1 MICRA
6 SSVVARPALAKLTAA
21 VLALAVYAP
30 WAASAQLSQSDVL
43 VYQAAFEAADLQA
56 WATARA
62 IERQASDP
70 VLREVVD
77 WVAMSNDAGD
87 RSFAEIADFL
97 GRHPDWP
104 DQRGLR
110 SQAERLMPA
119 GLGRA
124 EVLAY
129 FEAQRQQDM
138 QLLQSSYQRLADSDF
153 QTIRSVQQLANY
165 VQYQGGQLQ

>member
-104 DQRGLR
+104 EPPALPLPVASPSHKEGIKRGWI
-110 SQAERLMPA
+110 
-119 GLGRA
+119 RA
-124 EVLAY
+124 Y
-129 FEAQRQQDM
+129 G
-138 QLLQSSYQRLADSDF
+138 S
-153 QTIRSVQQLANY
+153 
-165 VQYQGGQLQ
+165 